1 MLIDLIAAHPT
12 EAEAIV
18 KTVGLETA
26 WQILPAKG
34 IDQVKLSSLALLLD
48 GKALGTTA
56 VVEYGR
62 SFRLLANGGDMGP
75 WVVSVPTDLVN
86 GMAGLQDERISEVA
100 QAWTSTPELKLDR
113 WSAAK
118 GSEFLDELKRFA
130 TAARQAK
137 RELLLRVSL

>member
-1 MLIDLIAAHPT
+1 MLTDLIAAHPT

-26 WQILPAKG
+26 WPILPAKG
-34 IDQVKLSSLALLLD
+34 IDQIKLSSLALLLD
-48 GKALGTTA
+48 GKALSTGA

-75 WVVSVPTDLVN
+75 WVVSVPADLVD
-86 GMAGLQDERISEVA
+86 GMAGLQDERITEIV

-113 WSAAK
+113 WSVAKAA
-118 GSEFLDELKRFA
+118 EFLNELKRFA

-137 RELLLRVSL
+137 RELLLRIGL